1 MQSARPRMAAKP
13 STTTIVLRAQR
24 ALERKSS
31 VRATPLYGVRRS
43 ATGRIRCG
51 ELDAVLQL
59 SPILL
64 VLVLDGLV
72 RSKTRDEF
80 EDEALVRRLDLI
92 LVVTPVVEAMT
103 RAPSPPSA

>member
-1 MQSARPRMAAKP
+1 MAAKP

-64 VLVLDGLV
+64 VLVLDGIV